1 MIFIIT
7 DLFPFTRHWRYQVVN
22 LLRVS
27 LSTTLLTLGDRE
39 ITIIGFLLFIIFF
52 GGLFISTGILTNLLR
67 TRILQVTRIN
77 RGAQEVISVIIR
89 YCLLFFGTI
98 VLLQFFGV
106 NLSSLAIIG
115 SAFGVGIGFG
125 FQDIAKNFASGIVL
139 LFERSIQ
146 VGDFIQVDD
155 HMGTVE
161 RVGARSIVLKTLDRI
176 SIIVPNSRLLADEV
190 INWSHGNPA
199 SRIHIPIGVAYGS
212 DAQKVKSAL
221 LQAASEHPEVLRYPQ
236 PQVFF
241 TSFGDSSLDFELLV
255 WTSDPSRQQ
264 PLISDLYFQIEKIF
278 RQQEIQIP
286 FPQRDLHLR
295 TGNLPV
301 TLSPQFENYLAKLL
315 NNLTAQRFQNSKP
328 SNSSKKLN

>member
-1 MIFIIT
+1 M
-7 DLFPFTRHWRYQVVN
+7 
-22 LLRVS
+22 
-27 LSTTLLTLGDRE
+27 
-39 ITIIGFLLFIIFF
+39 
-52 GGLFISTGILTNLLR
+52 
-67 TRILQVTRIN
+67 N
-77 RGAQEVISVIIR
+77 RGSQEVISVVIR

-98 VLLQFFGV
+98 VLLQSFGV
-106 NLSSLAIIG
+106 NLSSIAIIG

-146 VGDFIQVDD
+146 VGDFIQVDK

-199 SRIHIPIGVAYGS
+199 SRIHIPVGVAYGS
-212 DAQKVKSAL
+212 DVQKVKSAL

-236 PQVFF
+236 SQVFF
-241 TSFGDSSLDFELLV
+241 TGFGDSSLDFELLV

-264 PLISDLYFQIEKIF
+264 PLMSDLYFRLEKVLKE
-278 RQQEIQIP
+278 QEIEIP
-286 FPQRDLHLR
+286 FPQQDLHLR
-295 TGNLPV
+295 TGNFPL
-301 TLSPQFENYLAKLL
+301 TLSPQLESYLAKLL
-315 NNLTAQRFQNSKP
+315 SSLTMQRFHNSK
-328 SNSSKKLN
+328 SSGINNKKRESM